1 MWWSREGWSSKL
13 VGVLVGLGFESRVDV
28 INAASLARLSD
39 QPGEGLILLDLR
51 GVHEI
56 EKHTYS
62 IPGALLTI
70 NVELAT
76 LVRWIPPNSTVVMFA
91 DETIAAHD
99 GRLRVAGRKLKV
111 YSLEGGLQA
120 WCESGLPIEPVAL
133 HDRRWVD
140 NR

>member
-1 MWWSREGWSSKL
+1 MWWSPESWNSKL
-13 VGVLVGLGFESRVDV
+13 AGIMVALGFESRVDP
-28 INAASLARLSD
+28 INPTSLACLSD
-39 QPGEGLILLDLR
+39 YLGEGLILLDLR

-56 EKHTYS
+56 EKRTYS

-70 NVELAT
+70 NVDLAA

-91 DETIAAHD
+91 ADTIAAHD
-99 GRLRVAGRKLKV
+99 GRCRVFGRGLKV

-120 WCESGLPIEPVAL
+120 WCKAGLPVEPVAL